1 MARKTA
7 VQKSTH
13 VEIRTAKHRKLKN
26 RISVLHQDKPVVR
39 GQITQYL

>member
-13 VEIRTAKHRKLKN
+13 VEIRTAKN
-26 RISVLHQDKPVVR
+26 RELENRFSDLQQDKPLVR